1 MATYAVQFITK
12 EGAFCGQTITNR
24 PRAILL
30 VQDGLWVNIACVIIT
45 IAANSQMERL
55 KMDDT
60 EIASLQPLPYPGEPR
75 LGYKSGDCPS
85 FCMHPAK
92 CAGRHSCPRSI
103 SCVD

>member
-30 VQDGLWVNIACVIIT
+30 VQDDLWVNIACVIIT

-55 KMDDT
+55 KMRATAVSQVFHERKRAVEWIKNQLTD
-60 EIASLQPLPYPGEPR
+60 EEQP
-75 LGYKSGDCPS
+75 
-85 FCMHPAK
+85 
-92 CAGRHSCPRSI
+92 
-103 SCVD
+103 